1 MKERVIIKYKKFN
14 EEKDIYIP
22 QYKTEG
28 SSGMDL
34 SSIEMDFWIEPGET
48 KVVSTNLSVE
58 IPLGYEIQ
66 VRPRSGL
73 AATYSI
79 TVLNTPGTI
88 DSDYRGEIMVILHNA
103 GKVAHRILK
112 GDRIA
117 QMVLAKVEKMELYAD
132 KLSETVRNSGGLGS
146 TGVK

>member
-1 MKERVIIKYKKFN
+1 MKEKIIVKYKKFN
-14 EEKDIYIP
+14 ETKDVYLP

-28 SSGMDL
+28 ASGMDL
-34 SSIEMDFWIEPGET
+34 SSVEMDFWIEPGET
-48 KVVSTNLSVE
+48 RVVSTNLSVE

-66 VRPRSGL
+66 IRPRSGL
-73 AATYSI
+73 AAMHSI

-88 DSDYRGEIMVILHNA
+88 DSDYRGEIMVILHSVS
-103 GKVAHRILK
+103 KVGHKIVK

-132 KLSETVRNSGGLGS
+132 KLSETIRDSGGLGS